1 MDELPQGLLRQNQE
15 LRQQGLGI
23 ENLEMRQGNVEPKNN
38 VLMEQTHFLQAVA
51 VLLKALFKKGM
62 EPIPE
67 KNIRSG
73 VSIYKPKANGTSC
86 YFDMLYY
93 LLFGVTCSHCC
104 ISIPTTIGNA
114 FSRNY

>member
-1 MDELPQGLLRQNQE
+1 LSTSSCSKAIDELPQELLRQNQE

-38 VLMEQTHFLQAVA
+38 VLMEQTHFLLAVA

-73 VSIYKPKANGTSC
+73 APTFIDERKRDFKEIGLTNQRQ
-86 YFDMLYY
+86 ME
-93 LLFGVTCSHCC
+93 LLATLVCT
-104 ISIPTTIGNA
+104 
-114 FSRNY
+114 Y